1 MPHDMHG
8 RPLAEGDI
16 VNMRMRVKALYPGET
31 ACNVTLVA
39 LDGAESE
46 YKPEVACNTSLVSR
60 AINGAAIT
68 ADDVWGAFNALE
80 SALRDAKPH
89 DRSNADR
96 AFAITLT
103 EVEKAMAYFNMFVLG
118 AKNDD

>member
-31 ACNVTLVA
+31 GCNATLVA

-46 YKPEVACNTSLVSR
+46 YKPEVACNTSLVS
-60 AINGAAIT
+60 AIT